1 MSQPSP
7 STSTSP
13 HHASA
18 TSRTDR
24 ARLERLA
31 TALRGKLQ
39 FMDYLVR
46 AAVAD
51 ADRLDAEPDAGT
63 RLFLQQLIAMHAQS
77 LEREGDDM
85 RQLAELCH
93 LLESPSGSASA
104 PVGMTAPPVV
114 LRNGDAA

>member
-7 STSTSP
+7 STSP
-13 HHASA
+13 SA
-18 TSRTDR
+18 TVRPDR

-51 ADRLDAEPDAGT
+51 ADRLDAEPDPGT
-63 RLFLQQLIAMHAQS
+63 RLFLQQLITMHAQS

-93 LLESPSGSASA
+93 LLESPRPSGV
-104 PVGMTAPPVV
+104 VGATAPPVV